1 MARRPDRVSELFEGR
16 RRKVRNIVT
25 PEGVTLDVDIA
36 DRGERL
42 GAFLIDVLFWI
53 GGTILIYVM
62 LIVALSAGVRSTIAV
77 TAVLFI
83 AFVLRNL
90 YFIHFELAW
99 QGSTPGKHFTGLK
112 VIDRNG
118 GELTPAA
125 IVARNLTREVEF
137 FLPLSVLLSLP
148 ATAGGQTW
156 QNLSLLAWT
165 LAMSALPLF
174 NRDNLRAG
182 DLIGGTIVIALP
194 KRVLAQDLTNAVVQ
208 SQALGAAAAFAFTRT
223 QLATYGA
230 YELQVLEEMLRRS
243 PSADTER
250 LHADIAQKIANKIH
264 WTSRIAPGEA
274 KRFLEAFYAAE
285 RAELERGQLFGQFRD
300 DKASGVRKG

>member
-1 MARRPDRVSELFEGR
+1 MGGGPLIRTDSRTIGLG
-16 RRKVRNIVT
+16 
-25 PEGVTLDVDIA
+25 GVL
-36 DRGERL
+36 
-42 GAFLIDVLFWI
+42 LIL
-53 GGTILIYVM
+53 
-62 LIVALSAGVRSTIAV
+62 ALSAGVRSTIAV

-137 FLPLSVLLSLP
+137 FLPLSVFLSLP
-148 ATAGGQTW
+148 ASESGQTW
-156 QNLSLLAWT
+156 ENLSLLAWT

-174 NRDNLRAG
+174 NRENLRAG

-194 KRVLAQDLTNAVVQ
+194 KRVLAQDLTSALVQ
-208 SQALGAAAAFAFTRT
+208 REAAGATAAFSFTRT
-223 QLATYGA
+223 QLSAYGA
-230 YELQVLEEMLRRS
+230 YELQVLEEMLRR
-243 PSADTER
+243 PTSADTQR
-250 LHADIAQKIANKIH
+250 LHADITQKIAKKINWPH
-264 WTSRIAPGEA
+264 RIAA
-274 KRFLEAFYAAE
+274 NDATRFLEAFYAAE

-300 DKASGVRKG
+300 DKASGVRRG